1 MTHDHTEVDKRFD
14 ESFSRGGGGLGIIQM
29 TEEAYD
35 ERLSQIKAFLHE
47 EIGHALK
54 ERDKEV
60 REKIESIIENEGEE
74 TKNTQIGANW
84 AFLKVLAF
92 LAPAESP
99 EV

>member
-1 MTHDHTEVDKRFD
+1 MTHDYQEIDKRFD
-14 ESFSRGGGGLGIIQM
+14 AAFPESW
-29 TEEAYD
+29 D
-35 ERLSQIKAFLHE
+35 ERGAAVIFGTAEEFKTFLHS
-47 EIGHALK
+47 EIARALK

-60 REKIESIIENEGEE
+60 REKVESIIENEGEE

-99 EV
+99 EVKD